1 MSVRPYDAVLCD
13 IDGVIR
19 HWPAADD
26 IELAHQLPPGAL
38 AAAAFRPSRLN
49 PAITGSITDA
59 QWRSAVARD
68 LAETCGSEARAR
80 AVVRAWSG
88 LEPYADDQVVALL
101 ARARQFVTVAL
112 VSNATTRLEQ
122 DLAQLGLSDAADIVI
137 SSARIGVAK
146 PDPRFYVIAAERA
159 GASAGRCLFID
170 DTTANV
176 AAASEAGM
184 TGVNYRQSEDLRA
197 ALAPLW
203 TAERPSDPRTNKPAA
218 RDGGPNSAV

>member
-1 MSVRPYDAVLCD
+1 MSARPYDAVLCD

-26 IELAHQLPPGAL
+26 IELAHQLPPGSL
-38 AAAAFRPSRLN
+38 AAAAFSPSRLN

-68 LAETCGSEARAR
+68 LADTCGSKARAR
-80 AVVRAWSG
+80 ALVRAWSK
-88 LEPYADDQVVALL
+88 LEPRADDQVVSLL
-101 ARARQFVTVAL
+101 ARARRFVTVAL
-112 VSNATTRLEQ
+112 VTNATTRLEQ
-122 DLAQLGLSDAADIVI
+122 DLAQHGLGDVADIVI

-146 PDPRFYVIAAERA
+146 PDPRFYVVAAERV
-159 GASAGRCLFID
+159 GAPVDRCLFID

-176 AAASEAGM
+176 AAASQAGM
-184 TGVNYRQSEDLRA
+184 TGVHYRQFEDLRA

-203 TAERPSDPRTNKPAA
+203 TAR
-218 RDGGPNSAV
+218 

>member
-26 IELAHQLPPGAL
+26 IELTHGLPLGAL

-49 PAITGSITDA
+49 PAITGNITDG
-59 QWRSAVARD
+59 QWRSAVAGD
-68 LAETCGSEARAR
+68 LAEAGGSKARAR
-80 AVVRAWSG
+80 AAVSAWSE
-88 LEPYADDQVVALL
+88 LEPRVDDQVVSLL
-101 ARARQFVTVAL
+101 ALARRVVTVAL

-122 DLAQLGLSDAADIVI
+122 DLAQRGLGDVADVVI

-146 PDPRFYVIAAERA
+146 PDRRFYVIAAEQA
-159 GASAGRCLFID
+159 GASVGRCLFID
-170 DTTANV
+170 DTIANV
-176 AAASEAGM
+176 AVASEVGM
-184 TGVNYRQSEDLRA
+184 TGVHYRQFEDLRA

-203 TAERPSDPRTNKPAA
+203 TT
-218 RDGGPNSAV
+218 G